1 MKNIVK
7 FNIDVSLYF
16 VIIRVYNVLNTSIC

>member
-16 VIIRVYNVLNTSIC
+16 VIKRVYNELDTSIC